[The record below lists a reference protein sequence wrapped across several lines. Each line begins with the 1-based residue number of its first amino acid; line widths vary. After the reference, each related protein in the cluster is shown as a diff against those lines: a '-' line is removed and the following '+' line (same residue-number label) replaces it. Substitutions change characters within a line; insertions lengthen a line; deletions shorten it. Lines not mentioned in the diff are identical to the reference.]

1 MKDKRLQ
8 SDIGMNNE
16 GTSQSVDVKKT
27 IFRRYFSKITHKELI
42 DADISETYSK
52 NGSDLKK
59 ITNVTCAILG
69 FLLVIYQL
77 TVAWIGTPHS
87 LKHRSLVAGIVLF
100 ILFLKRDIS
109 GKKGNIPKFY
119 DIVLAFIA
127 LASCA
132 FVFLNAE
139 WYTTRFML
147 NTPLKFSEIFFGIA
161 LIIVV
166 LEAGRRVL
174 GFAMPFICVLALLY
188 ARFGS
193 YFGYPFRHKG
203 YSIKNIID
211 VISTSYEGI
220 WGSPTH
226 AATTFVFIFVI
237 FGALAEVTGMGKF
250 FMDFALSI
258 TGKSSGGPAKTAVVS
273 SGLIGMI
280 QGSSVSNVVTTG
292 VFTIP
297 SMMKAGFDPDY
308 AGAVEAVA
316 STGGQ
321 IMPPI
326 MGASAFIM
334 AEMVGV
340 PYMTIA
346 KYAIIPALLYYISV
360 FCQIHFKSKALGLKG
375 FHKEELPRFF
385 RDVILKQGVYSAP
398 IFIIIFLTLRGFSL
412 MRAGLIATLCIMILG
427 IIYSTDKQKTIKEY
441 ILAMSKAPENMGTV
455 LGAVMCAG
463 MIIAVVFIS
472 SLGLRLAGIIVK
484 ASGGVLLYALIL
496 TFIMAIILG
505 MGMPTSGSY
514 ILLGTLLAPALIKMG
529 LPAVQAHFFVF
540 YYACLSSITPPV
552 AVAAYAAAGLSGGNA
567 AKTGYKAWRMAI
579 LAFIIPFM
587 FVYQPN
593 LLMINGLWKAV
604 PVFLTAVVGCI
615 FLATSL
621 EGYFMTYTSK
631 IERLIF
637 AIGGLAL
644 VHPALNTDII
654 GAIAVSLGVVTQLL
668 RLRAEKASV

>member
-1 MKDKRLQ
+1 MEKN
-8 SDIGMNNE
+8 IF
-16 GTSQSVDVKKT
+16 KKLKL
-27 IFRRYFSKITHKELI
+27 SKKFNDEMPSI
-42 DADISETYSK
+42 DISEDSTETETKLLRIVNIACS
-52 NGSDLKK
+52 
-59 ITNVTCAILG
+59 VLG
-69 FLLVIYQL
+69 FLLVVYQL
-77 TVAWIGTPHS
+77 IVAWVGTPHS
-87 LKHRSLVAGIVLF
+87 LKHRSLVAGVVLF
-100 ILFLKRDIS
+100 ILFLKRDIH
-109 GKKGNIPKFY
+109 GRKGNAPKYY
-119 DIVLAFIA
+119 DIA
-127 LASCA
+127 LAFLSLSSCM
-132 FVFLNAE
+132 FVFFNAQ

-147 NTPLKFSEIFFGIA
+147 NTPLSILEIFFGSA
-161 LIIVV
+161 LILII
-166 LEAGRRVL
+166 LEAGRRIL
-174 GFAMPFICVLALLY
+174 GLAMPLLCTIALFY

-193 YFGYPFRHKG
+193 YLVYPFRHRG
-203 YSIKNIID
+203 YSVINIID
-211 VISTSYEGI
+211 IISTSYEGI
-220 WGSPTH
+220 WGSPCH
-226 AATTFVFIFVI
+226 AATTYVFIFVI

-258 TGKSSGGPAKTAVVS
+258 TGRFSGGPAKTAVVS

-297 SMMKAGFDPDY
+297 AMKKAGFEPDY

-360 FCQIHFKSKALGLKG
+360 FCQIHFKSKSLGLKG
-375 FHKEELPRFF
+375 FPKEELPSFF
-385 RDVILKQGVYSAP
+385 RDVILKQGIYAAP

-412 MRAGLIATLCIMILG
+412 MRAGLISILCIMILG
-427 IIYSTDKQKTIKEY
+427 ILYSKDKLKTLKEY
-441 ILAMSKAPENMGTV
+441 ANAMSKAPENMGTV
-455 LGAVMCAG
+455 IGAVMCAG

-472 SLGLRLAGIIVK
+472 SLGLRLAGIIVQ
-484 ASGGVLLYALIL
+484 AAGGVLIYALL
-496 TFIMAIILG
+496 MTFIMAVILG

-514 ILLGTLLAPALIKMG
+514 ILLGTLLAPALIKLG

-567 AKTGYKAWRMAI
+567 SRTGYKAWRMAI
-579 LAFIIPFM
+579 VAFIIPFM
-587 FVYQPN
+587 FAYQPN
-593 LLMINGLWKAV
+593 LLMINGLLPAL
-604 PVFLTAVVGCI
+604 PVFITAVVGCL

-621 EGYFMTYTSK
+621 EGFFIIDMTF
-631 IERLIF
+631 IERIVAAAGGIALIDPRTNTDLLG
-637 AIGGLAL
+637 IAL
-644 VHPALNTDII
+644 VGICISIQILKKKK
-654 GAIAVSLGVVTQLL
+654 
-668 RLRAEKASV
+668 REKNRI